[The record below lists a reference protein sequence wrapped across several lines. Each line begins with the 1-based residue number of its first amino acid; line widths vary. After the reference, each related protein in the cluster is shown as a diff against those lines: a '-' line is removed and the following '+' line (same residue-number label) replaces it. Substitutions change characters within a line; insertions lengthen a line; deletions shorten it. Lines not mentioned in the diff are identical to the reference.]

1 MQKAGVEII
10 EHVDTGPFRAAIENE
25 VRKAF
30 IEKNGDDL
38 VKKIDAL
45 AK

>member
-1 MQKAGVEII
+1 MI
-10 EHVDTGPFRAAIENE
+10 ETVDTKPFKAAIESE

-38 VKKIDAL
+38 VKQIDAL